1 MRARFFD
8 TTGCM
13 SLDRI
18 EELLALLSAVAARLL
33 TLRQWAR
40 TEPYAPCTEVLSED
54 EWRVLWVYTR
64 KRPLPEALSPPT
76 MREAVRMIGRLGGHL
91 GRKGDGMPGVKTL
104 WLGWRDLQI
113 LVEGY
118 HVSLR

>member
-1 MRARFFD
+1 
-8 TTGCM
+8 M

-33 TLRQWAR
+33 ALRQWAR
-40 TEPYAPCTEVLSED
+40 TEPDAPCTEVLSED
-54 EWRVLWVYTR
+54 EWQVLWAYTR
-64 KRPLPEALSPPT
+64 KRPLAEAPSPPT

-91 GRKGDGMPGVKTL
+91 GRKGDGMPGMKTL
-104 WLGWRDLQI
+104 WLGWHDLQI